1 MSLQEAKQFVAHFV
15 AGDYTPEEK
24 AAFLQWLSEATVAEL
39 NIIADEHESLHDSW
53 PLTTDE
59 PSSEWVARLEQKLD
73 VAIDVAVDEAN
84 GESIEE
90 ADDEA
95 DEEYDERGEEEV
107 EDGEP
112 SVGRIRYIGRRT
124 WVAAASVVVVLSAG
138 AYLYLSQK
146 GSDRGNEMQV
156 REASLTNAFS
166 VPRGG
171 EQKELTLPDGS
182 KVWLNAASVLKYPVT
197 FTGPERLVE
206 LSGEGF
212 FQVIRNSG
220 NPFRVLIKDAEVEV
234 LGTDFNVMA
243 YEDEPISRTTLVEG
257 SVKIESGKRS
267 VKLEP
272 GQQAQVP
279 YPSPGV
285 DAPIKVLS
293 GIDPQTV
300 LAWKDG
306 NFEFDNADVRTVMRS
321 LARGYNVVVQVD
333 PNVSS
338 VPVTGVFDRKL
349 GLAKILEQL
358 ESLDIAHFKLDGNR
372 VIVTPV

>member
-15 AGDYTPEEK
+15 TGDYTPEEK
-24 AAFLQWLSEATVAEL
+24 AAFMQWLSGATVAEL
-39 NIIADEHESLHDSW
+39 NIIADEHEALHDSW

-73 VAIDVAVDEAN
+73 AAVDEVKD
-84 GESIEE
+84 ESIGDANET
-90 ADDEA
+90 
-95 DEEYDERGEEEV
+95 EEEV
-107 EDGEP
+107 EAGE
-112 SVGRIRYIGRRT
+112 SSIGRIAYIGRRT
-124 WVAAASVVVVLSAG
+124 WIAAASVVVILSTG

-146 GSDRGNEMQV
+146 RSDRGSEMQV

-171 EQKELTLPDGS
+171 EQKELSLPDGS

-206 LSGEGF
+206 LSGEAF
-212 FQVIRNSG
+212 FQVTPNSG

-293 GIDPQTV
+293 GIDPQMV

-306 NFEFDNADVRTVMRS
+306 NFEFDNADVRMVMRS

-333 PNVSS
+333 PSVSS

-358 ESLDIAHFKLDGNR
+358 ESLNIAHFKLDGNR
-372 VIVTPV
+372 VVVTPV

>member
-1 MSLQEAKQFVAHFV
+1 MSLQEAKHFV
-15 AGDYTPEEK
+15 AQFVTGEYTPEEK
-24 AAFLQWLSEATVAEL
+24 AAFMQWLSGATVAEL
-39 NIIADEHESLHDSW
+39 NIIADEHEALHDSW
-53 PLTTDE
+53 PLTTDG
-59 PSSEWVARLEQKLD
+59 PSSEWVGRLEQKLD
-73 VAIDVAVDEAN
+73 VAVDGSIDESNDESN
-84 GESIEE
+84 EE
-90 ADDEA
+90 
-95 DEEYDERGEEEV
+95 REEEV
-107 EDGEP
+107 EAGEV
-112 SVGRIRYIGRRT
+112 STGRGRYIGRRYMGRSA
-124 WVAAASVVVVLSAG
+124 WIAAASVIVLLSAG
-138 AYLYLSQK
+138 TYVYLSRK
-146 GSDRGNEMQV
+146 GSDKAGEMRD

-171 EQKELTLPDGS
+171 EQRELILSDGS
-182 KVWLNAASVLKYPVT
+182 KVWLNAASSLKYPVT

-206 LSGEGF
+206 LSGEAF
-212 FQVIRNSG
+212 FEVTKSSA

-257 SVKIESGKRS
+257 SVKIESGKQS

-279 YPSPGV
+279 YPSADV
-285 DAPIKVLS
+285 DAPIKVIS

-306 NFEFDNADVRTVMRS
+306 SFEFDHVDVQTVMRS
-321 LARGYNVVVQVD
+321 LGRSYNVEVQVD
-333 PNVSS
+333 PKVPSS
-338 VPVTGVFDRKL
+338 PPVRAVFDRKL

-358 ESLDIAHFKLDGNR
+358 EALDIAHFKIDGKR

>member
-15 AGDYTPEEK
+15 TGEYTPEEK
-24 AAFLQWLSEATVAEL
+24 AAFMQWLSGATVAEL
-39 NIIADEHESLHDSW
+39 NIIADEHEALHDSW
-53 PLTTDE
+53 PLTTDG
-59 PSSEWVARLEQKLD
+59 PSSKWVERLEEKLD
-73 VAIDVAVDEAN
+73 VAIEKAN
-84 GESIEE
+84 
-90 ADDEA
+90 DDE
-95 DEEYDERGEEEV
+95 EEEV
-107 EDGEP
+107 ESGEV
-112 SVGRIRYIGRRT
+112 STGRVRYAGRRYMGRKA
-124 WVAAASVVVVLSAG
+124 WIAAASVIVALSAG
-138 AYLYLSQK
+138 TYVYLSQK
-146 GSDRGNEMQV
+146 GSDKAGEMRD
-156 REASLTNAFS
+156 REASLTNVFS

-171 EQKELTLPDGS
+171 ERKELILSDGS

-206 LSGEGF
+206 LSGEAF
-212 FQVIRNSG
+212 FEVTKSSA

-257 SVKIESGKRS
+257 SVKIESGKQS

-285 DAPIKVLS
+285 DAPIRVLS

-300 LAWKDG
+300 LAWKNDSLV
-306 NFEFDNADVRTVMRS
+306 FDYADVQTVMRS
-321 LARGYNVVVQVD
+321 LARTYNVVVQVD
-333 PNVSS
+333 PVVASK
-338 VPVTGVFDRKL
+338 PVTTAVFDRKL

-358 ESLDIAHFKLDGNR
+358 EGLNIAHFKLDGNR
-372 VIVTPV
+372 VTVTPV

>member
-15 AGDYTPEEK
+15 IGEYTPEEK
-24 AAFLQWLSEATVAEL
+24 AAFLQWLSGATVAEL
-39 NIIADEHESLHDSW
+39 NIIADEHEALHDSW
-53 PLTTDE
+53 PLTTDG

-73 VAIDVAVDEAN
+73 VAVDVAIDEA
-84 GESIEE
+84 IETE
-90 ADDEA
+90 D
-95 DEEYDERGEEEV
+95 EV
-107 EDGEP
+107 EAGEA
-112 SVGRIRYIGRRT
+112 SIGRIRYIGRRV
-124 WVAAASVVVVLSAG
+124 WIAAASVIVILSAG

-146 GSDRGNEMQV
+146 GSDRALEMRD
-156 REASLTNAFS
+156 REASLTNVFS

-171 EQKELTLPDGS
+171 EQRELTLPDGS
-182 KVWLNAASVLKYPVT
+182 KVWLNAASILKYPVT

-206 LSGEGF
+206 LSGEAF
-212 FQVIRNSG
+212 FQVTRNSG

-285 DAPIKVLS
+285 EAPIKVLS
-293 GIDPQTV
+293 GIDPQSI

-321 LARGYNVVVQVD
+321 LARSYNVEVQVD
-333 PNVSS
+333 PNVPSS
-338 VPVTGVFDRKL
+338 LPVTAVFDRKL

-358 ESLDIAHFKLDGNR
+358 EALNIAHFKIDGKR

>member
-15 AGDYTPEEK
+15 TGEYTPEEK
-24 AAFLQWLSEATVAEL
+24 AAFLQWLSGATVAEL
-39 NIIADEHESLHDSW
+39 NIIADEHEALHDSW
-53 PLTTDE
+53 PLATDE

-73 VAIDVAVDEAN
+73 VAIEVAVDEAN
-84 GESIEE
+84 DDSIEE

-95 DEEYDERGEEEV
+95 DERGEEEV
-107 EDGEP
+107 EAGEA
-112 SVGRIRYIGRRT
+112 SVGRVRRIGRRT
-124 WVAAASVVVVLSAG
+124 WIAAASVVVILSTG
-138 AYLYLSQK
+138 AYLYLGQK
-146 GSDRGNEMQV
+146 GSDKGSEMRD
-156 REASLTNAFS
+156 REASLTNVFS
-166 VPRGG
+166 VARGG
-171 EQKELTLPDGS
+171 EQKELILSDGS
-182 KVWLNAASVLKYPVT
+182 KVWLNAASILKYPVT

-206 LSGEGF
+206 LSGEAF
-212 FQVIRNSG
+212 FQVTRNSG

-279 YPSPGV
+279 YPSAGA

-321 LARGYNVVVQVD
+321 LARSYNVEVQVD
-333 PNVSS
+333 PNVPSS
-338 VPVTGVFDRKL
+338 PPVTAVFDRKL

-358 ESLDIAHFKLDGNR
+358 ETLNIAHFKIDGKR